1 MKATASYKM
10 SKQTK
15 AGLALHKFKNE
26 HERGA
31 WRRAM
36 IQAELFSAV
45 QPKREKRERKD
56 SAE

>member
-45 QPKREKRERKD
+45 QPKREKSNKRDATE
-56 SAE
+56 

>member
-15 AGLALHKFKNE
+15 TGLALHKFKTN
-26 HERGA
+26 HERGE
-31 WRRAM
+31 WKRAM
-36 IQAELFSAV
+36 IQAELFAAV